1 MQMYHFKFLI
11 IEDNRTFR
19 QGLRERLQ
27 ISFPGSVIVEATN
40 GVEAL
45 EGIESFFPDIILMD
59 LRLPGESGLRLTQ
72 KIKALYPDMTIFILT
87 NYNEPECREAAFR
100 YGADRFIPKESL
112 NRIRLEEL
120 VKAYDKIE

>member
-11 IEDNRTFR
+11 IEDNHIFR
-19 QGLRERLQ
+19 QSLRETLQ
-27 ISFPGSVIVEATN
+27 ISFPGSAIVEATN

-120 VKAYDKIE
+120 VKAYYKIE

>member
-1 MQMYHFKFLI
+1 MYHFKFLI
-11 IEDNRTFR
+11 IEDNRIFR
-19 QGLRERLQ
+19 QSLRESLE
-27 ISFPGSVIVEATN
+27 ISFPGSVIMEATN

-45 EGIESFFPDIILMD
+45 ERIEGFFPDIILMD

-72 KIKALYPDMTIFILT
+72 KIKSLYPDMTIFVLT

-120 VKAYDKIE
+120 VRAYYKV